1 MTTQSVGKF
10 EKYPQPVAGH
20 AEQIAI
26 GQDLIAE
33 GVEFP
38 LGYAQ
43 LCFWV
48 VYEALGETANNLSRL
63 MIDGEVQVGLMEKA
77 MNLMLQRHDSLR
89 ASISKTQPVQ
99 KIMPHQAFDL
109 AFFDGVAATDE
120 EFSAMVGKISHQM
133 VDKAF
138 DLSQA
143 PLLRAH
149 LCRRTATQHVMLLC
163 FPHIIADGGAVHL
176 FEQQL
181 IDTYR
186 RLSRAD
192 QRIPGRAQTLQIANF
207 VAWERQRNEQFGEA
221 SLQFW
226 REKLQARP
234 YAAFPDE
241 LLAKGV
247 LQETDHYANFPAASF
262 AQLGEVAKRN
272 KATLQMALL
281 TVIACA
287 VQRVTGQAQF
297 SINSVLESREE
308 HGTEGLMAA
317 LLRVMPVPFSFT
329 DAQSFEQILQ
339 QVRQHVLQAYEHKD
353 CPWSIPV
360 GILAEQ
366 RWQKSPF
373 GYLPFIKACSKI
385 YAKLFGS
392 AKLYPRFLADF
403 WLMEAFPPKNWREV
417 FASAPPRAERG
428 GVAAPVL
435 NVNILQSAFKRDAN
449 NPSQGKPDN
458 KEVRAAQLTDPT
470 QLLLSEAVEV
480 NWEED
485 SINFYILDTGHA
497 EPSIRMICSNLNE
510 TGVRKMIAAV
520 EDILRTVSVAPQS
533 IINQLGSTK

>member
-1 MTTQSVGKF
+1 MTTQSAGKLAT
-10 EKYPQPVAGH
+10 YPSPGQT
-20 AEQIAI
+20 ELSAI
-26 GQDLIAE
+26 GQELIAE

-77 MNLMLQRHDSLR
+77 INLMLQRHDSLR
-89 ASISKTQPVQ
+89 ASISKSQPVQ

-109 AFFDGVAATDE
+109 AFFDGAAASE
-120 EFSAMVGKISHQM
+120 AEFSAMVGKISHQM
-133 VDKAF
+133 VDQAF

-149 LCRRTATQHVMLLC
+149 LCRRSARQYVMLLC

-181 IDTYR
+181 MDTYR

-192 QRIPGRAQTLQIANF
+192 AHIPGRAQTLQIANF
-207 VAWERQRNEQFGEA
+207 VEWERQRNAQHGA
-221 SLQFW
+221 AALQFW
-226 REKLQARP
+226 REKLHARP
-234 YAAFPDE
+234 YATFPDA
-241 LLAKGV
+241 LLAKGA

-262 AQLGEVAKRN
+262 TQLADVAKRH
-272 KATLQMALL
+272 KASLQMALL
-281 TVIACA
+281 AVIACA
-287 VQRVTGQAQF
+287 VFRVTGQTQF
-297 SINSVLESREE
+297 SINSVLESRDE

-329 DAQSFEQILQ
+329 GELSFEQVLQ
-339 QVRQHVLQAYEHKD
+339 QVRQHVLQAYEHRD

-366 RWQKSPF
+366 RWRQRPA
-373 GYLPFIKACSKI
+373 GYLALIKACSKI
-385 YAKLFGS
+385 YAKVFAR

-403 WLMEAFPPKNWREV
+403 WLMEAFPPENWRAV
-417 FASAPPRAERG
+417 FAKKPPRAERG

-435 NVNILQSAFKRDAN
+435 NVNILQSAFKRETN
-449 NPSQGKPDN
+449 QPSQADAAD

-470 QLLLSEAVEV
+470 QLLLSEAVDN

-510 TGVRKMIAAV
+510 TGVRRMIAAV
-520 EDILRTVSVAPQS
+520 EDILRTVSVAPHT
-533 IINQLGSTK
+533 IINQAGSTQ